1 MFSHSYCG
9 TENITYLICHV
20 ILQDHMIKRFSDFME
35 GSSSLN
41 VKTLPG
47 LMAIDIVLAEIF
59 LFYDMISRDHVFKGL
74 CNFDGG
80 SFS

>member
-1 MFSHSYCG
+1 
-9 TENITYLICHV
+9 
-20 ILQDHMIKRFSDFME
+20 ME

-47 LMAIDIVLAEIF
+47 LMAIDTVVAEIF